1 MGADKDEDQA
11 PTTDFTSAGKKKSTI
26 DVRVS
31 YRIIELFSEG
41 LYSSPHKAIE
51 ELVSN
56 AFDAGAQTVH
66 VALPPD
72 PTQADAT
79 IAVFD
84 DGVGMDE
91 SGLKQHW
98 LIGVSNKRD
107 EDFVAPRGRK
117 QIGKFGIGKLA
128 TYVLARRLTHISKRN
143 DKYLATTM
151 NFDLVPKGVSKGLT
165 AENPVTID
173 VRQLDEDEAAR
184 VLKPWLDGRIG
195 LQSLALFGGR
205 AKPSWTVAILSNL
218 KLMAA
223 DIQRGRLRWVLSHA
237 MPLRDD
243 FQLFLDGQKVE
254 SSKLSQKRIKK
265 WVVGKEGTDLPK
277 PAPDDGE
284 ATEDKSAAEV
294 HEHGITY
301 PGLGRVTGYIELFH
315 DPIDTGKSEA
325 TERSNGFFVYVRGR
339 LVNADDAGFGIDRN
353 RLRHGTFSR
362 FRMVLH
368 ADGLDAELRSSRES
382 LREGPFFNIARNIAH
397 GGFNLARAK
406 LDEVES
412 EGTTSSQISRR
423 VDQSP
428 AAFTRRPL
436 ASLLKSALDG
446 RYSPRYVL
454 FPTDLDDAG
463 KKKLLDEVSGVSEEG
478 GSLVKSALLTTELA
492 QDQPIA
498 VFDVRTGTLQVNTL
512 HPFVAHFLDDYEDK
526 ARSIPLEL
534 MAMGEVMLEATL
546 QQQGLQPTQIQELL
560 SQRDALLRSLARTT
574 GRRNART
581 VAQALEDAANDQ
593 AKLEVELVA
602 STVSMGF
609 DGIPL
614 GGKGRADGRAQAALS
629 AKTAGA
635 PQSYAVSLEAKS
647 KEKDGAKVSAKA
659 VGISTIARHRKGA
672 NCDHAL
678 VVAPDFP
685 TSQGEAS
692 ALAQEI
698 ADDRKAN
705 PGKTITLVRIR
716 DFARLVRLVPLKR
729 VGLDRLKKFFEAC
742 SLPEQSKEWIDAI
755 AAERKVRPPYKQ
767 ILEAVWAEQKA
778 QVGELVDFGALR
790 VALRPLTIATD
801 DLKDACRSLARFAP
815 GWVTLYDNSIE
826 INTRPDLILAAVR
839 GVIEEYPESE
849 ANTTDMPA
857 K

>member
-1 MGADKDEDQA
+1 MPTDKDEG

-41 LYSSPHKAIE
+41 LYSSPNKAIE

-66 VALPPD
+66 VVLPSD
-72 PTQADAT
+72 PTQTDAT

-84 DGVGMDE
+84 DGTGMDE
-91 SGLKQHW
+91 PGLKQHW

-143 DKYLATTM
+143 GKYLATTM
-151 NFDLVPKGVSKGLT
+151 NFDLVPTGVSKGLT

-173 VRQLDEDEAAR
+173 VRQLEEDEAER
-184 VLKPWLDGRIG
+184 VLAPWLDGKVG
-195 LQSLALFGGR
+195 LEALAFFGKK

-218 KLMAA
+218 KQMAA
-223 DIQRGRLRWVLSHA
+223 DIQRGRLRWVLAHA

-243 FQLFLDGQKVE
+243 FQLFLDGKKVD
-254 SSKLSQKRIKK
+254 SSKITQKRVKK
-265 WVVGKEGTDLPK
+265 WILGKDGTELPK

-284 ATEDKSAAEV
+284 ATQDKDAGDL
-294 HEHGITY
+294 HEYGITY
-301 PGLGRVTGYIELFH
+301 PGLGRVTGYIELFR

-353 RLRHGTFSR
+353 KLRHGTFSR
-362 FRMVLH
+362 FRMVLY
-368 ADGLDAELRSSRES
+368 ADGLDVELRSSRES

-412 EGTTSSQISRR
+412 EEDPSSQISRR

-463 KKKLLDEVSGVSEEG
+463 KKKLLDEVSGASEEG
-478 GSLVKSALLTTELA
+478 GSLVKSAVLTTELA

-498 VFDVRTGTLQVNTL
+498 VFDARSGTLRVNTL
-512 HPFVAHFLDDYEDK
+512 HPFVAYFLDDYEDK

-546 QQQGLQPTQIQELL
+546 QQQGIEAPLIQELL
-560 SQRDALLRSLARTT
+560 SQRDALLRALARST
-574 GRRNART
+574 GQRNART

-593 AKLEVELVA
+593 AKLEAELVA
-602 STVSMGF
+602 STDSMGL
-609 DGIPL
+609 DAIPL
-614 GGKGRADGRAQAALS
+614 GGKGRADGRAEAALS

-659 VGISTIARHRKGA
+659 VGVSTIARHRKAA

-716 DFARLVRLVPLKR
+716 DYARLVRLVPLKR
-729 VGLDRLKKFFEAC
+729 VGLDRLKKFFEDC
-742 SLPEQSKEWIDAI
+742 SLPEQSKAWIDAI
-755 AAERKVRPPYKQ
+755 AAEKKARPPYKQ
-767 ILEAVWAEQKA
+767 ILEAIWSEQKS
-778 QVGELVDFGALR
+778 QMGELVEFGALR
-790 VALRPLTIATD
+790 VAIRPLTLSSD
-801 DLKDACRSLARFAP
+801 ELKEACRSLARFAP
-815 GWVTLYDNSIE
+815 GWVTVYENSIE
-826 INTRPDLILAAVR
+826 IHTRPDLILAAVR
-839 GVIEEYPESE
+839 AVIEEYPQSE
-849 ANTTDMPA
+849 AQATDLPP